1 MNAIASVDTKGLGVD
16 KWTVDF
22 RFQTRRAKPPYHH
35 CTFMYGT
42 DASYSNLP
50 YCVECSN
57 NTHNGIFTVHL
68 AGDLMSGV
76 TYYYQAIIDENRVQG
91 TFRIDPYCKLYNIFK
106 LSSRLVVMLL
116 LRELY

>member
-1 MNAIASVDTKGLGVD
+1 MNAIASVDTKGLGVE

-22 RFQTRRAKPPYHH
+22 RFHTTRAKPLYHH

-50 YCVECSN
+50 HCIECLN
-57 NTHNGIFTVHL
+57 DTHNGMFYTVPL
-68 AGDLMSGV
+68 TGRLTSNV
-76 TYYYQAIIDENRVQG
+76 RYFFQAIIDENRVQG
-91 TFRIDPYCKLYNIFK
+91 TFRIDPYCKLYIYK
-106 LSSRLVVMLL
+106 LSSRLVVMLI

>member
-1 MNAIASVDTKGLGVD
+1 
-16 KWTVDF
+16 
-22 RFQTRRAKPPYHH
+22 
-35 CTFMYGT
+35 MYGT

-68 AGDLMSGV
+68 AGDLMSNV

-91 TFRIDPYCKLYNIFK
+91 TFRIDPHCKLYIYK